1 MSPSAEATGGNANGV
16 AKEEGLGQAFTKQVI
31 DSFGPKTDPRMREV
45 MSSFV
50 QHMHDFARETQLTCD
65 EWMSAVQMINW
76 AGQMSTEKR
85 NEGQLM
91 CDVIGLE
98 SLVDDITHRQAA
110 KNGFSGTETA
120 ILGPFWRH
128 DTPTRENGTT
138 ISFDTPS
145 DGKVAYLY
153 GTVTSASTGKPI
165 PNASVEVWQ
174 ASTNGLYEQQ
184 DDKQVEHNLRGKFIT
199 DDQGRYSFYCLRPTP
214 YPVPEDGPA
223 GKLLHLLDRHVYR
236 PAHLHFMVIAKDHK
250 SVVTQIFD
258 SDSSYLDNDSVFAV
272 KDGLTVDFKPRK
284 GDSQAEWELEYNMSL
299 ATE

>member
-1 MSPSAEATGGNANGV
+1 MAPSATGGNANG
-16 AKEEGLGQAFTKQVI
+16 APKEEGLGQAFTQQVI
-31 DSFGPKTDPRMREV
+31 DSFGPKTDPRLKEV
-45 MSSFV
+45 MTSFI

-65 EWMSAVQMINW
+65 EWMSAVKMINW
-76 AGQMSTEKR
+76 AGQMSNDKR

-110 KNGFSGTETA
+110 KNGVAATETA

-138 ISFDTPS
+138 ITFDTPS
-145 DGKVAYLY
+145 DGVVAYLY
-153 GTVTSASTGKPI
+153 GTVTSAATGKPI

-184 DDKQVEHNLRGKFIT
+184 DEKQVEHNLRGKFIT

-214 YPVPEDGPA
+214 YPVPDDGPA
-223 GKLLHLLDRHVYR
+223 GQLLHLLDRHPFR
-236 PAHLHFMVIAKDHK
+236 PAHLHFMVIAEGHK

-258 SDSSYLDNDSVFAV
+258 SDSGYLENDSVFAV
-272 KDGLTVDFKPRK
+272 KDGLTVKFVPRK
-284 GDSQAEWELEYNMSL
+284 GDPKAEWELEYNMSL
-299 ATE
+299 SSES

>member
-1 MSPSAEATGGNANGV
+1 MSPSAEATGGNASG
-16 AKEEGLGQAFTKQVI
+16 APKEEGLGQAFTKQVI
-31 DSFGPKTDPRMREV
+31 DSFGPKTDPRLREV
-45 MSSFV
+45 MSSFI

-65 EWMSAVQMINW
+65 EWMTAVNMINW
-76 AGQMSTEKR
+76 AGQMSTDKR

-98 SLVDDITHRQAA
+98 SLVDDITHRQAV
-110 KNGFSGTETA
+110 KNGLSGTETA
-120 ILGPFWRH
+120 ILGPFWRQ
-128 DTPTRENGTT
+128 DTPVRENGTT

-153 GTVTSASTGKPI
+153 GTVTSAETGKPI
-165 PNASVEVWQ
+165 PNASVDVWQ

-236 PAHLHFMVIAKDHK
+236 PAHLHFMVIAKGHK

-258 SDSSYLDNDSVFAV
+258 SDSGYLDNDSVFAV
-272 KDGLTVDFKPRK
+272 KDNLTVTFVPRK
-284 GDSQAEWELEYNMSL
+284 GDSPAEWELEYNMTL